1 MSDPTSWFK
10 CSVNLL
16 NSPGAHA
23 LADLASTRLRAGQ
36 AMIVYLA
43 ILGVN
48 AEHGCDGCLS
58 RKHASPRLLA
68 GRAAFAE
75 LDDEEIKAAL
85 DVLSKAGLLE
95 QTGSSIKVVG
105 WSDAWR
111 VRSPAARMRR
121 YRSKKPEKKK

>member
-23 LADLASTRLRAGQ
+23 VAEMASGRRASAH
-36 AMIVYLA
+36 AMVIYIA

-48 AEHGCDGCLS
+48 AEHGCDGKLS
-58 RKHASPRLLA
+58 SKHANPRLLA

-75 LDDEEIKAAL
+75 LDDDEIKSYL
-85 DVLSKAGLLE
+85 EVLIEAGLLKSLGDGAVE
-95 QTGSSIKVVG
+95 IVG

-121 YRSKKPEKKK
+121 HRAKKTEGG